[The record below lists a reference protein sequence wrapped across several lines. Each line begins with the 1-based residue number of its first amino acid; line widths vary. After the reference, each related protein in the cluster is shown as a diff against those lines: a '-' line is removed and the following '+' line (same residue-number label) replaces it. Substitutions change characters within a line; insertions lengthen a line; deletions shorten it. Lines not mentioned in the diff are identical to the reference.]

1 MRRYRYAICALVAAL
16 IGAAVLHKYVL
27 KEVLEPALAAQ
38 DIIQPRPASWAQS
51 VDASYQLYQ
60 MDELLYRSAL
70 PRAQDQPWLQ
80 EQNVQTVINFYQKP
94 DSLWL
99 QDKSIEQ
106 IHIPLRTDRIDD
118 EDVILALRSIA
129 SARQHGKVLMHCKH
143 GQNRT
148 GLIAAM
154 YRIVYEG
161 WSKADAMLEMQ
172 QGYGGESRMDDA
184 TRYLQ
189 KVDVVAIEQAL
200 ARGACSTQALA
211 WCQVAQWF
219 KKQTRHILSNDT
231 QHSPAWVEQQQRAWS
246 PAEI

>member
-1 MRRYRYAICALVAAL
+1 MKGYRYVIGALAVAL
-16 IGAAVLHKYVL
+16 ICTTVLRKYVL
-27 KEVLEPALAAQ
+27 QEAFEPALAVQ
-38 DIIQPRPASWAQS
+38 EIIQPRPASWAQS

-70 PRAQDQPWLQ
+70 PRAQDQQWLQ

-94 DSLWL
+94 DSIWL
-99 QDKSIEQ
+99 QDKSIKQ

-129 SARQHGKVLMHCKH
+129 SARQKGKVLMHCKH

-154 YRIVYEG
+154 YRIVFEG

-189 KVDVVAIEQAL
+189 QVDVAAIEQAL
-200 ARGACSTQALA
+200 ASGACSTQVLA

-219 KKQTRHILSNDT
+219 KQQASHLFSHDAEH
-231 QHSPAWVEQQQRAWS
+231 HSGWVEQQQRARS
-246 PAEI
+246 AAET

>member
-1 MRRYRYAICALVAAL
+1 MRRYRYAIGALV
-16 IGAAVLHKYVL
+16 IAVLCSTLLYQYGL
-27 KEVLEPALAAQ
+27 KQAFEPALAVQ

-51 VDASYQLYQ
+51 VDASYQLYK

-70 PRAQDQPWLQ
+70 PRENDVQWLQ
-80 EQNVQTVINFYQKP
+80 QKNVKTVINFYQKP
-94 DSLWL
+94 DSVWL
-99 QDKSIEQ
+99 QDKSIKQ

-129 SARQHGKVLMHCKH
+129 SARQNGKVLMHCKH

-154 YRIVYEG
+154 YRIVFEG
-161 WSKADAMLEMQ
+161 WSKADAMVEMQ

-200 ARGACSTQALA
+200 AQGACSTQALA

-219 KKQTRHILSNDT
+219 KEQTSHVSSNDI
-231 QHSPAWVEQQQRAWS
+231 QHSRAGVEQQSRAWS